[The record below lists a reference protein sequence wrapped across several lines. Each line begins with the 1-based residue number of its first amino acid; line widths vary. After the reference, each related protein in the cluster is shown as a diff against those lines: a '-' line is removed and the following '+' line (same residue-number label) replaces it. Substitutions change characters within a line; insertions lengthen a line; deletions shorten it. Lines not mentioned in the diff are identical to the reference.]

1 MATLVVFEQRSSSIA
16 RSATSCAE
24 RLSVQRSE
32 QYDWHECSE
41 GDMREK
47 ADVASV
53 CAIVRYKEHA
63 SSNTEPHKSSNKK
76 QDRLSSQ
83 HRTSSQSS
91 YRPEPSNDEDPEP
104 ATNKHISRTVL
115 ELLGYHA
122 C

>member
-1 MATLVVFEQRSSSIA
+1 MATLVVFEQCSSSIA
-16 RSATSCAE
+16 RSARSCAE

-41 GDMREK
+41 GDLREK
-47 ADVASV
+47 ADV
-53 CAIVRYKEHA
+53 RHNEHA
-63 SSNTEPHKSSNKK
+63 SSNTEPHNSSDKK

-83 HRTSSQSS
+83 HRSSSQSS
-91 YRPEPSNDEDPEP
+91 YRPEPSYDENPEP